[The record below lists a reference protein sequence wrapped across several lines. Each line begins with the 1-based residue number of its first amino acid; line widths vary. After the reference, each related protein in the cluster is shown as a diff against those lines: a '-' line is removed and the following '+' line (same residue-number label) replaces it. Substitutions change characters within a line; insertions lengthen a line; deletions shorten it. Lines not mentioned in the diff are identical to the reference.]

1 MEICHKEELP
11 QSKHQVL
18 CHKLYENLKEVC
30 NTIHLDGEF
39 MFGFMCKEKRC
50 KNIAY
55 VQMKYPCCPE
65 TSLCNNKHNPR
76 MTYDQL
82 IWFIPPK
89 VMDIVNKVSSCM
101 YFVHMYVYVAIN
113 H

>member
-1 MEICHKEELP
+1 MEIHHKEELP

-18 CHKLYENLKEVC
+18 CHKLNENLKEVC
-30 NTIHLDGEF
+30 NTIHLDGEV
-39 MFGFMCKEKRC
+39 MFGFMCKEKSC

-65 TSLCNNKHNPR
+65 TLLCINKHNPR

-82 IWFIPPK
+82 VWFIPSK
-89 VMDIVNKVSSCM
+89 VMNIVNKVSNCM
-101 YFVHMYVYVAIN
+101 YFVHV
-113 H
+113 

>member
-1 MEICHKEELP
+1 MEIHHKEELP
-11 QSKHQVL
+11 QSKYQVL
-18 CHKLYENLKEVC
+18 CHKLIENFKEVC

-39 MFGFMCKEKRC
+39 MFGFMCKEKSC

-65 TSLCNNKHNPR
+65 TLLCINEHNPR

-82 IWFIPPK
+82 VWFTPPK

-101 YFVHMYVYVAIN
+101 YFVHV
-113 H
+113 